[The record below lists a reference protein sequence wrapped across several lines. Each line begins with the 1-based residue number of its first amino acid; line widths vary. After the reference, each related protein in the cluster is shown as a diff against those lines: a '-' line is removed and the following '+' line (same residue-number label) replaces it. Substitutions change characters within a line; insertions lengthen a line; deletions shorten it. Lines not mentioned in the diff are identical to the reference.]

1 MKQYTKVV
9 NGSRLI
15 KPRNKIVI
23 VKDGLQTINPSEQAL
38 LADGWQEYVE
48 PEPTTAELF
57 NQAKA
62 MLKNEVVNYDSSDEV
77 NTFYIKETPIWLDK
91 ATRAGLKLRFEAEM
105 AMGKESTTLWYNGEQ
120 FNLQLVQAIQMLYA
134 IEVYASACY
143 DHTQYHLSQ
152 VEALDSVE
160 AIEHYDITQGYPG
173 KLRFE

>member
-9 NGSRLI
+9 NGSRQI

-48 PEPTTAELF
+48 PEPTVAELL

-91 ATRAGLKLRFEAEM
+91 ATRAGLKLRFEAEV
-105 AMGKESTTLWYNGEQ
+105 ATDAEETTLWYNGVQ
-120 FNLQLVQAIQMLYA
+120 FTLKLEEAVQMLYL
-134 IEVYASACY
+134 IEIYASACY
-143 DHTQYHLSQ
+143 DNTQRHL
-152 VEALDSVE
+152 ANLDKLTT
-160 AIEHYDITQGYPG
+160 IEEIESYDYKSGYPE
-173 KLRFE
+173 KLRF

>member
-23 VKDGLQTINPSEQAL
+23 IKDGLQTINPSEQAL

-48 PEPTTAELF
+48 PEPTAAELL
-57 NQAKA
+57 NQAKD

-91 ATRAGLKLRFEAEM
+91 ATRAGLKLRFEAEV
-105 AMGKESTTLWYNGEQ
+105 ATEVEETTLWYNGAQ
-120 FNLQLVQAIQMLYA
+120 FTLKLEKAVQILYL
-134 IEVYASACY
+134 IEIYASACY
-143 DHTQYHLSQ
+143 DNTQRHL
-152 VEALDSVE
+152 ANLDKLTT
-160 AIEHYDITQGYPG
+160 IEEIESYDYKSGYPE
-173 KLRFE
+173 KLRF